1 MNSPSLK
8 PDLEQTRKFL
18 KVLDKGSEFT
28 FQTFDGNQDRNNKN
42 LIRIFHGNLEQHAR
56 SLVELNKAGAGVF
69 VTINQTDLL
78 GRSKENIK
86 RVRAVFADLDG
97 APLTPIIDHI
107 CEPHI

>member
-78 GRSKENIK
+78 GRSKRILKGSELFLLISM
-86 RVRAVFADLDG
+86 VLH
-97 APLTPIIDHI
+97 LLQ
-107 CEPHI
+107 